1 MTTSHRS
8 TESGFALWLVL
19 VIFATTTLS
28 SARAQTSP
36 QNENVSQ
43 KVRVYVTDSQSW
55 EMIGGW
61 GMAGSRNANG
71 SGSISGSGYEAGGA
85 RPQTAEIIKTFNQ
98 RCPEIIITN
107 VVQRADFAVTLDHE
121 GGKGYLR
128 HRNKIVVFNREGDDI
143 FSDSTRELG
152 NSVADACSA
161 IRSAS
166 VKADP
171 PASVAPQPQTQP
183 TTAPRPNTSV
193 SGATA
198 IQPTNNAQLEIAST
212 PAGAEIQIDGN
223 FVGNT
228 PSTIGVS
235 AGDHL
240 IRIGKSGY
248 EPWERRLKISTGK
261 VNVNTELEP
270 KTNRDQ
276 KTETAVAS
284 TPSPPSVPSVPP
296 VSPRDAGESSTAT
309 LVTIYITSNP
319 DGAEINIDDITE
331 GKAPMSLNLK
341 PGQHAFRMFMNG
353 YQNWA
358 QWITVQ
364 AGADVH
370 VTATLAKSN

>member
-1 MTTSHRS
+1 MTTRQKL
-8 TESGFALWLVL
+8 TEAGFASWLVL
-19 VIFATTTLS
+19 IVFATTALS
-28 SARAQTSP
+28 NSHAQTSP
-36 QNENVSQ
+36 QSENVPQ

-61 GMAGSRNANG
+61 GLSGTRNANG
-71 SGSISGSGYEAGGA
+71 SGSISGGGYEAGGA

-98 RCPEIIITN
+98 RCPEITITN
-107 VVQRADFAVTLDHE
+107 NVQRADFAVTLDHE

-152 NSVADACSA
+152 SSVADACTA
-161 IRSAS
+161 IRADV

-171 PASVAPQPQTQP
+171 AASVGPQTQP
-183 TTAPRPNTSV
+183 TTAPRPDTSV
-193 SGATA
+193 SGGTA

-240 IRIGKSGY
+240 IRIEKNGY
-248 EPWERRLKISTGK
+248 EPWERKLKISTGK

-270 KTNRDQ
+270 KANRDQ

-284 TPSPPSVPSVPP
+284 TPPPLSAPSAPPAPPHDTTAPPS
-296 VSPRDAGESSTAT
+296 EI
-309 LVTIYITSNP
+309 LVTIDITSEP
-319 DGAEINIDDITE
+319 VGADIYIDDAET
-331 GKAPMSLNLK
+331 GLTPMIVKLK
-341 PGQHAFRMFMNG
+341 PGKHAFRMFMTG
-353 YQNWA
+353 YDNWV
-358 QWITVQ
+358 QWLPIQ
-364 AGADVH
+364 AGPDVH
-370 VTATLAKSN
+370 VTATLEKSN